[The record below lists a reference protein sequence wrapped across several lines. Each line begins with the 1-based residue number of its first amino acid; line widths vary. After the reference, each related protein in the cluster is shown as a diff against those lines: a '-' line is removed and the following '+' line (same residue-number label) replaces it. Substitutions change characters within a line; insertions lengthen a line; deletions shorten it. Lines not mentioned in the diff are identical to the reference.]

1 MTFLGAVKL
10 QEFQF
15 VNCSFSY
22 MGMTFPR
29 AVKLQKIQFVNSSFS
44 RETYKPNKPTKFNQT
59 RNSYD
64 PERERILQLRQ
75 ADGLLQ
81 RVLYRNLFEFRN
93 LSLGH
98 NLLLLKGHR
107 DRTTVARITVTFE
120 FTTKFMISTGLK
132 QYNKVMPLIA
142 IRTINELNAIFQRSG
157 TLIKLYTG
165 CIKISKI
172 WGDAPDQS
180 AREVLDLYSDPSK

>member
-1 MTFLGAVKL
+1 M
-10 QEFQF
+10 
-15 VNCSFSY
+15 
-22 MGMTFPR
+22 
-29 AVKLQKIQFVNSSFS
+29 
-44 RETYKPNKPTKFNQT
+44 
-59 RNSYD
+59 
-64 PERERILQLRQ
+64 RQ

-107 DRTTVARITVTFE
+107 DRTTVARITVTFQ

-172 WGDAPDQS
+172 WGDAPDKS
-180 AREVLDLYSDPSK
+180 AQEILESYSDPSK

>member
-1 MTFLGAVKL
+1 MTFPRAVKL

-15 VNCSFSY
+15 INCSFSY

-29 AVKLQKIQFVNSSFS
+29 AVKLQEFQFANFSFS
-44 RETYKPNKPTKFNQT
+44 RETYKPNKPKKFNQT

-107 DRTTVARITVTFE
+107 DRTTVARITVTFQ